1 VDRKLEQAQALMTVQ
16 KYLVGELKKNTETV
30 NLEIDRFK
38 LAAQAWMAQQIVK
51 VKNLKNSIFGDIVF
65 C

>member
-1 VDRKLEQAQALMTVQ
+1 
-16 KYLVGELKKNTETV
+16 VGELKKNTETV